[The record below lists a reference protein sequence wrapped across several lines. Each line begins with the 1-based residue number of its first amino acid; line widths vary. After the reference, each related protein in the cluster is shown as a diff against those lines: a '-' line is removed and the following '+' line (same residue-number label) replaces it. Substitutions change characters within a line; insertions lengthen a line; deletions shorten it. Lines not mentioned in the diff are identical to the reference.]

1 MTDTQIA
8 QLSQADEIPCL
19 LVPVASRTLLL
30 PTVTVAEMA
39 PMVAFTEISDT
50 PAWLLGSYPW
60 RNQWVPLLNY
70 ELLNGEAKAGVNPQ
84 GRVAVLNNTGVSE
97 ALPFIAIVTEGIPRM
112 SRVGTSDIVEDAEA
126 QKRPFDLMHVKVG
139 MEELVIPD
147 VAALEQAY
155 LDLNLD

>member
-19 LVPVASRTLLL
+19 LVPVVNKTLLM

-39 PMVAFTEISDT
+39 PMLAFTEIPDT
-50 PAWLLGSYPW
+50 PNWMLGRYPW
-60 RNQWVPLLNY
+60 REQWVPLLNY
-70 ELLNGEAKAGVNPQ
+70 EVLNGESKAGVNPH
-84 GRVAVLNNTGVSE
+84 GRVAVLNNTGISDE
-97 ALPFIAIVTEGIPRM
+97 LPFIAIVTEGIPRM
-112 SRVGTSDIVEDAEA
+112 SRVGVEDITEDTQA

-139 MEELVIPD
+139 LEELVIPD

-155 LDLNLD
+155 LDLNLS